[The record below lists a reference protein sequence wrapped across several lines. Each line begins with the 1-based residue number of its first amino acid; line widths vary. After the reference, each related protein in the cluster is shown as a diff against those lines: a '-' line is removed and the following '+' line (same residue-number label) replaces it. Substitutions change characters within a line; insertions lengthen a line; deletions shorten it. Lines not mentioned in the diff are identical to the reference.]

1 MTNEIITEQEIN
13 KLLSYLEFFQD
24 SSSIFFTE
32 VNGYYLESEEV
43 RSFREALNETGF
55 LLVFD
60 WATWLHD
67 NEVYKDINHDIQGQI
82 RNADLET
89 LRKLMTSYIRG
100 DRFNEGLFISTIVNG
115 HITNILLRLKELV

>member
-1 MTNEIITEQEIN
+1 MTNEIITEQEIK

-24 SSSIFFTE
+24 SSSVFFTE
-32 VNGYYLESEEV
+32 VNGYYQESDDV
-43 RSFREALNETGF
+43 HRFREALNETGF

-60 WATWLHD
+60 WTTLLHD

>member
-13 KLLSYLEFFQD
+13 KLLSYLQFFQD

-43 RSFREALNETGF
+43 RRFREALNETGF

-60 WATWLHD
+60 WTSWLHD
-67 NEVYKDINHDIQGQI
+67 NEVYKDINQGIQDQI

-100 DRFNEGLFISTIVNG
+100 DRFNEGLFICTIVNG

>member
-1 MTNEIITEQEIN
+1 MTNEVISEQEIN

-32 VNGYYLESEEV
+32 VNGYYLESEDV
-43 RSFREALNETGF
+43 RRFRKVLNDTGF

-60 WATWLHD
+60 WKKWLHD
-67 NEVYKDINHDIQGQI
+67 NEVYTNINYNIQEQI

-100 DRFNEGLFISTIVNG
+100 DRFNEGLFISAIGNG
-115 HITNILLRLKELV
+115 HITNILLRLKELI